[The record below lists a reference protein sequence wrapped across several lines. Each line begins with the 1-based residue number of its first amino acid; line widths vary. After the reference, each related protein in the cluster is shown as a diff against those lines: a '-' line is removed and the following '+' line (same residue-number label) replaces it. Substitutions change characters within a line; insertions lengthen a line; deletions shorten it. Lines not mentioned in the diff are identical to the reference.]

1 MKYVLVI
8 IIAFF
13 FQLNHD
19 TSLLQGKWKLETYDA
34 FLIVQLSEQYKSGSD
49 KQREEMDK
57 VFNFTLD
64 KTYFEFKGDTIIM
77 DDAVNNKVERKVGIY
92 HVEDDKITINRV
104 GKIHSKEYRLISV
117 TEDELVLS
125 LSYSEG
131 QKDIHATF
139 RRVN

>member
-1 MKYVLVI
+1 MNYILVI

-13 FQLNHD
+13 FQINQD

-34 FLIVQLSEQYKSGSD
+34 FLIVQLSEQYKMGSD
-49 KQREEMDK
+49 KQKEEMDK

-64 KTYFEFKGDTIIM
+64 NTYFEFKGDTIIM

-92 HVEDDKITINRV
+92 HVEDDKITINRI

-117 TEDELVLS
+117 SEYELVLA
-125 LSYSEG
+125 LSYSDG

>member
-1 MKYVLVI
+1 MNYILVI

-13 FQLNHD
+13 FQINQD

-34 FLIVQLSEQYKSGSD
+34 FLIAQLSEQYKMGSD
-49 KQREEMDK
+49 KQKEEMDK

-64 KTYFEFKGDTIIM
+64 NTYFEFKGDTIIM

-92 HVEDDKITINRV
+92 HVEDDKITINRI
-104 GKIHSKEYRLISV
+104 GKIHSKEYRLMSV
-117 TEDELVLS
+117 SEYELVLA
-125 LSYSEG
+125 LSYSDG